1 MSLWIGDCKAYEA
14 DDNRVAPVA
23 SHDADDNF
31 VPIAAVMLRQV
42 VKQKTWN
49 LNVRVCVCM
58 CPVPILAAVT
68 KHVCDEWRVL
78 TLEAKRCWLLC

>member
-23 SHDADDNF
+23 
-31 VPIAAVMLRQV
+31 VMMLRQV

-58 CPVPILAAVT
+58 WQVPILAAVT